1 MTQVSSQVTALVQP
15 QKVGQVE
22 VVALPNIFNDA
33 FSMYGVDDY
42 LGTGNAVIRL
52 YCSSSSPQERD
63 FTATELTDGTYT
75 SWHVSGTTKVYKL
88 YDQKG
93 VSGHDMSAGGYQS
106 SQAPTYV
113 NAGNYMDFAAV
124 GYYQYA
130 TMQTAVSSAITDAFE
145 DNAVSSPNT
154 MVFSGQKKGSQIY
167 HLPVSGRSIIG
178 MRDGVSPIGLEQA
191 EHRHIGIQTGMFN
204 TNLVVSAKEE
214 ATVHNG
220 YSTSIVQKSATPH
233 VTLSTDMTT
242 YAGGVNRIYAP
253 SSSVTEFD
261 LFVDG
266 VEKLPNSSTTALG
279 AFMRIAKFQF
289 GNNSLFTRGCAFF
302 NKRLTQ
308 DEHTRV
314 HNIMSATY

>member
-42 LGTGNAVIRL
+42 LGTGNAVVRL

-93 VSGHDMSAGGYQS
+93 VSGHDMTAGGYQS
-106 SQAPTYV
+106 SQAPTYI

-130 TMQTAVSSAITDAFE
+130 TMGTYTNPQSIVDAFNNNVVSS
-145 DNAVSSPNT
+145 NNT
-154 MVFSGQKKGSQIY
+154 MVFSGQKKGNQIY
-167 HLPVSGRSIIG
+167 HLPASGRSFIG
-178 MRDGVSPIGLEQA
+178 MRDTISPVGLEQA
-191 EHRHIGIQTGMFN
+191 EHRYIGVQSAMYSSNIE
-204 TNLVVSAKEE
+204 VSGKDQDQGFVKKFE
-214 ATVHNG
+214 
-220 YSTSIVQKSATPH
+220 TPH
-233 VTLSTDMTT
+233 VTLSPNMTT
-242 YAGGVNRIYAP
+242 YAGGVNRVAA
-253 SSSVTEFD
+253 SSVTLTHFD

-266 VEKLPNSSTTALG
+266 VEKLVGSNTTALG
-279 AFMRIAKFQF
+279 NDMRIGRFQF
-289 GNNSLFTRGCAFF
+289 GNNAWYTKGCAFF